1 MLDVIT
7 GFAIIFVV
15 IGAGYVLAQRGVIG
29 DGEQR
34 LMFNRVA
41 YWVASPS
48 LLFTTVATSDTSTFL
63 SPVVVVVFLATAV
76 TMAVF
81 WIISAMFFTADVPTR
96 MAGAASASYFN
107 SVNIGLPIAV
117 YVIGDATYVAPVLLM
132 QMVIVSP
139 IVIGGLDVNPESS
152 GSRGKNVLTAVKSGL
167 TAPVVL
173 APLAGLAV
181 SATGWSVPAP
191 VMEPLEILGGASIPM
206 ILMSFG
212 ASLRG
217 GGVLAPGPD
226 RPATITASLLKLTF
240 MPAAAWVLGL
250 LAGLDSTALYAAV
263 ILSSLPTAQNV
274 FNYTANYRA
283 GETVARDT
291 VFITTFASLPAMVAI
306 ALLFGKGF

>member
-1 MLDVIT
+1 MLDVLT

-15 IGAGYVLAQRGVIG
+15 IGAGYVLAHRGVIG
-29 DGEQR
+29 EGEQR

-48 LLFTTVATSDTSTFL
+48 LLFTTVAESDTSTFL
-63 SPVVVVVFLATAV
+63 SPVVGVVFAATAV

-81 WIISAMFFTADVPTR
+81 WIISAVFFRADVPTR

-107 SVNIGLPIAV
+107 SVNIGLPIAI

-139 IVIGGLDVNPESS
+139 IVIGGLDVNPDSRES
-152 GSRGKNVLTAVKSGL
+152 RAQNALKAVKSGL
-167 TAPVVL
+167 TAPVVV
-173 APLAGLAV
+173 APLIGLVISAAGW
-181 SATGWSVPAP
+181 TVPAP
-191 VMEPLEILGGASIPM
+191 LMEPLEILGGASIPM

-217 GGVLAPGPD
+217 GGVLAEGPD
-226 RPATITASLLKLTF
+226 RPATITASALKLTF

-250 LAGLDSTALYAAV
+250 LAGLDGTALYAAV
-263 ILSSLPTAQNV
+263 ILSALPTAQNV
-274 FNYTANYRA
+274 YNYTANYRA

-291 VFITTFASLPAMVAI
+291 VFITTFASLPAMIAI

>member
-81 WIISAMFFTADVPTR
+81 WIISAMFFTADIPTR

-139 IVIGGLDVNPESS
+139 VVIAGLDVNPESS
-152 GSRGKNVLTAVKSGL
+152 GSRGKNALTAVKTGL

-181 SATGWSVPAP
+181 SAAGWTVPAP

-217 GGVLAPGPD
+217 GGVLAPGPN

-291 VFITTFASLPAMVAI
+291 VFITTFASLPAMIAI
-306 ALLFGKGF
+306 ALLFGKGL

>member
-15 IGAGYVLAQRGVIG
+15 ISAGYILAHRGVIG

-63 SPVVVVVFLATAV
+63 SPVVMVVFLATAV

-81 WIISAMFFTADVPTR
+81 WVVSALFFTADIPTR

-132 QMVIVSP
+132 QMVIISP
-139 IVIGGLDVNPESS
+139 VVIAGLDVNPDSQSS
-152 GSRGKNVLTAVKSGL
+152 RARNVVTAVKTGL
-167 TAPVVL
+167 TAPVVV
-173 APLAGLAV
+173 APLLGLVV
-181 SATGWSVPAP
+181 SAAGWTVPAP

-217 GGVLAPGPD
+217 GSVLAKGPD
-226 RPATITASLLKLTF
+226 RPATLTASALKLTF
-240 MPAAAWVLGL
+240 MPAAAWLLGL
-250 LAGLDSTALYAAV
+250 LAGLDETALYAAV
-263 ILSSLPTAQNV
+263 ILSALPTAQNV
-274 FNYTANYRA
+274 YNYTANYRA

-291 VFITTFASLPAMVAI
+291 VFITTFASLPAMIVI
-306 ALLFGKGF
+306 ALLFGKGI

>member
-63 SPVVVVVFLATAV
+63 SPVVVVVLLATAV
-76 TMAVF
+76 TMVVF
-81 WIISAMFFTADVPTR
+81 WIISAMFFTADIPTR